1 MKRILA
7 LFLCFALCL
16 TLIPA
21 ASAEDIEIADEP
33 AEAAVPMVEAAE
45 PAAEPEPEPEIEI
58 EAPAPE
64 AEIEI
69 EAPADEI
76 VVEAPAAEDE
86 IAVVDEPETVAPGA
100 DEIQAT
106 IGSGDCG
113 DNLTWL
119 LNSDGDLFIRG
130 SGAMTD
136 YTRGTAPWYEYR
148 AQIKEL
154 RVYSSTT
161 TIGAYA
167 FADCSNLTL
176 AGDNGKSF
184 PSNLTS
190 IGQSAFL
197 SCSSLEYVTIPSGV
211 TSIGT
216 QAFDHCSGMKRMTIC
231 GSPTLA
237 YRSLGCAN
245 LEEIS
250 FLGGVPT
257 FDSYVFR
264 DTTAKAWYPS
274 DNSAWTSDVLQNY
287 GGTLTWQAGYHGWIG
302 DDITWDLNASTGALS
317 LSGSGTNWYFGSSG
331 RQSWYPIRSKVKT
344 ASVGSGIT
352 VLTQYAMSYLYNMTS
367 VSLPDTLTEIG
378 YEIFLGANRLT
389 SIMIP
394 KSVTKLGYRPF
405 RSCSALTEV
414 RFLGHA
420 PATINTAAFEGVTAT
435 VHYYPVYTWTTD
447 TMQNYGG
454 TLTWTKD
461 DKIGASATW
470 VLYESGLMDI
480 NGSGATNDYP
490 SDYPGF
496 YGFRDEVTRI
506 HVGNK
511 ITSLGVYLFYGM
523 NKAELIRIMDGVTSI
538 GRSCFSGCRA
548 LKKILFFGAAPSF
561 GENCFNNVTATAY
574 YMPVSST
581 QSSWT
586 SDVMQNYGGTITWAC
601 DNQVGDNVTW
611 TLNDSTG
618 VLSLSGTGPTWDY
631 TSSSNTVSY
640 YYLRAVIKTITIGN
654 GVTALGEGLFPLLPC
669 TSVSLPSTLTEI
681 GYNSFGSCYLLPS
694 ITIPKSVT
702 SISSMAF
709 AGCSA
714 LKEVRFLGHAPTIG
728 DKAFSSVKAT
738 AYYFPVYS
746 WTEDNRL
753 NYGGTLTWS
762 CDNKVGTGANWK
774 LYDSGLLQIYGAVS
788 GFATD
793 DFPSEYPNFYGFRD
807 EITLAQI
814 DSTCTRA
821 GDYLFYDLNKL
832 EKVTINGQTE
842 LGSYCFGRCFAL
854 KEIRFRGKAPSFA
867 SNCFNN
873 VTATAYYLPLED
885 GGWTSD
891 VMQNY
896 GGTITWV
903 CDNQVGDNVFWSI
916 DTGAGT
922 LSLTGT
928 GPTWDYDYTNRPGY
942 YYISSSV
949 KSLTVGEGIT
959 TIGNYLFYQLGNT
972 ITSVRLP
979 STLTSIGSLAFAG
992 MYGFTSLTIPA
1003 KVTEIGNYAFTS
1015 NTGLTSIRF
1024 LGHAPTIGDNA
1035 FYNVNATAYYY
1046 PVYSWTEDNRLNY
1059 GGTLTWSCNDKIGD
1073 NVTWYLFSE
1082 GQVAIRG
1089 TGATWD
1095 FDNYEPDFYEFRDE
1109 ISSASVVD
1117 GVTGLGTYLFWQM
1130 NKMEYISIPH
1140 SVTALGERAFS
1151 GCTALTEIAFYGHAP
1166 SFGSNCFA
1174 GVTAT
1179 ARIYPVYSWTD
1190 DVKQNYGGT
1199 ITWDIYNMIGDDVT
1213 WRLNSGG
1220 MVYINGTGAT
1230 DEFGGQLCPLYFF
1243 HDEISSVEVYNSVT
1257 ALGNNIF
1264 EGLDKL
1270 KTVELAGSIQSV
1282 GSNLFL
1288 GCSALETVRFCGH
1301 APTISSGAFRGVTV
1315 EVIYF
1320 PVYSWTE
1327 DKLQNYEGS
1336 VTWVCDDKIGDDVT
1350 WYLAENGK
1358 LSITGTGATWD
1369 YYSTVPNFFLF
1380 RSEVKTA
1387 EIGEGVTGVGDY
1399 LFFDMDA
1406 LEIVVLGPDVE
1417 TIGYWAFDSCNA
1429 LTEIRFQGEAPS
1441 FASNCFNGVTATA
1454 YYPVDDP
1461 SWTEDV
1467 MQDYGG
1473 HITWVPYGGYSIT
1486 VANYTKE
1493 KATTSIAPGAY
1504 YSGLVTF
1511 TVTCDQA
1518 VLVAVKNGDSYT
1530 VLPCTTEGG
1539 EHRFSLGV
1547 ADNEEIALVLKGD
1560 ANLDGTVDLK
1570 DSLRIKKYVAG
1581 DASQISGAL
1590 PLLAGDVNG
1599 DEAINLKDL
1608 LAVKKAIAGAPLTW

>member
-21 ASAEDIEIADEP
+21 ASAEDIEIVDEP
-33 AEAAVPMVEAAE
+33 AEAAVPADEAAE

-58 EAPAPE
+58 EAPAP
-64 AEIEI
+64 
-69 EAPADEI
+69 ADEI
-76 VVEAPAAEDE
+76 VIEAPEAEDE
-86 IAVVDEPETVAPGA
+86 IALIDEPAALAPGPDA
-100 DEIQAT
+100 EIQA
-106 IGSGDCG
+106 IVASGSCG
-113 DNLTWL
+113 DSLTWE

-681 GYNSFGSCYLLPS
+681 GVQTFVNCYSLTS
-694 ITIPKSVT
+694 VTIPKNVT
-702 SISSMAF
+702 TINGSAF
-709 AGCSA
+709 HGCTG
-714 LKEVRFLGHAPTIG
+714 LKEIRFLGHAPEIASN
-728 DKAFSSVKAT
+728 AFTNVTAT
-738 AYYFPVYS
+738 VYYFPVYS
-746 WTEDNRL
+746 WTTDNRL
-753 NYGGTLTWS
+753 NYGGTLTWKN
-762 CDNKVGTGANWK
+762 DNKIGTGASWL
-774 LYDSGLLQIYGAVS
+774 LYESGLLQIYGAVS

-793 DFPSEYPNFYGFRD
+793 DFPEDYPNFYGFRD

-832 EKVTINGQTE
+832 EKVIILGQTE
-842 LGSYCFGRCFAL
+842 LGSGCFGRCTAL
-854 KEIRFRGKAPSFA
+854 KEIRFYGAAPSFA
-867 SNCFNN
+867 SNCFNG
-873 VTATAYYLPLED
+873 VTATAYYLPLAN

-903 CDNQVGDNVFWSI
+903 CDNQVGDDVFWSI
-916 DTGAGT
+916 DANGT
-922 LSLTGT
+922 LRLTGT
-928 GPTWDYDYTNRPGY
+928 GPTWDYDYTNRPGFFG
-942 YYISSSV
+942 IGLSV
-949 KSLTVGEGIT
+949 KSLTLDAGIT
-959 TIGNYLFYQLGNT
+959 TIGKNLFEDLDAL
-972 ITSVRLP
+972 TSVSLP
-979 STLTSIGSLAFAG
+979 YTLTTISSTAFASCG
-992 MYGFTSLTIPA
+992 VLSSITIP
-1003 KVTEIGNYAFTS
+1003 KSVTTIGASAFS
-1015 NTGLTSIRF
+1015 NCKKLTEVRF
-1024 LGHAPTIGDNA
+1024 LGHAPTIASTA
-1035 FYNVNATAYYY
+1035 FNNVTATAYYY

-1059 GGTLTWSCNDKIGD
+1059 GGTLTWSCNDKVGD

-1095 FDNYEPDFYEFRDE
+1095 FDSFEPGFYGFRDE

-1117 GVTGLGTYLFWQM
+1117 GVTGLGTYLFW
-1130 NKMEYISIPH
+1130 NLGKLESVSIPH
-1140 SVTALGERAFS
+1140 SVTVLGERAFS
-1151 GCTALTEIAFYGHAP
+1151 GCSALTNITFYGHAP

-1199 ITWDIYNMIGDDVT
+1199 ITWFCDSQVGDNVT
-1213 WRLNSGG
+1213 WRLTSDGT
-1220 MVYINGTGAT
+1220 VYIEGTTAT
-1230 DEFGGQLCPLYFF
+1230 DEFGGQVCPLYFF
-1243 HDEISSVEVYNSVT
+1243 HDDISSVEVCYGVT

-1270 KTVELAGSIQSV
+1270 KTVELAETIQSV
-1282 GSNLFL
+1282 GNNLFL
-1288 GCSALETVRFCGH
+1288 GCSALETVRFLGH
-1301 APTISSGAFRGVTV
+1301 APTIGSGAFRGVTATA
-1315 EVIYF
+1315 YYY

-1358 LSITGTGATWD
+1358 LSITGTGATWGLP
-1369 YYSTVPNFFLF
+1369 VIFPNFYMF
-1380 RSEVKTA
+1380 RSEVTTA
-1387 EIGEGVTGVGDY
+1387 EISAGVTGLESY
-1399 LFFDMDA
+1399 LFYNMTA

-1417 TIGYWAFDSCNA
+1417 RIGYWAFRNCTA
-1429 LTEIRFQGEAPS
+1429 LTEIQFRGEAPS
-1441 FASNCFNGVTATA
+1441 FASDCFSNVTATA
-1454 YYPVDDP
+1454 YYPADDP
-1461 SWTEDV
+1461 TWTEDV
-1467 MQDYGG
+1467 MQDYDGT
-1473 HITWVPYGGYSIT
+1473 ITWVPYGGYTIS

-1493 KATTSIAPGAY
+1493 KATTSLVPGAY

-1530 VLPCTTEGG
+1530 VLPCTTVSG

-1560 ANLDGTVDLK
+1560 TNLDGTVDGK
-1570 DSLRIKKYVAG
+1570 DGNMVSRYAVHKY
-1581 DASQISGAL
+1581 SITN
-1590 PLLAGDVNG
+1590 PLA
-1599 DEAINLKDL
+1599 L
-1608 LAVKKAIAGAPLTW
+1608 LAVDVDGNGTINGKDGNMISRAAVHKYTISW